1 MNQRFVCMLAL
12 EDTGPVSVHDL
23 SDRLARMV
31 PTYPMKIETV
41 PGESLDDPL
50 ISLLLLVNEFP
61 IAVMWVDR
69 PIPLDTFD
77 SAIRTNR
84 LWPQA
89 RERLREHKAHIT
101 VGALDSCKSHQ
112 EAVQQATLV
121 MLLSAALA
129 ESASTIGAYWCA
141 GETVTEKSQF
151 VDYAR
156 SLAAETLWPTDVW
169 VQLAWTKGPEQ
180 DGKRTFGLF
189 TIGLLPFVGRELEFT
204 PAALPPAVICL
215 RVVATAHYLISNGP
229 VLRDG
234 STVGI
239 DPAERIRIHAHDER
253 VWPGVPFWTMTVE
266 EICLEAR

>member
-23 SDRLARMV
+23 SDRLARMF
-31 PTYPMKIETV
+31 PTHPMKIETV

-89 RERLREHKAHIT
+89 RERLRGHKAYIM

-121 MLLSAALA
+121 MLLSAAARLATNGAIAPMLA
-129 ESASTIGAYWCA
+129 E
-141 GETVTEKSQF
+141 EEK
-151 VDYAR
+151 AR
-156 SLAAETLWPTDVW
+156 MRAHIFRHP
-169 VQLAWTKGPEQ
+169 AWG
-180 DGKRTFGLF
+180 
-189 TIGLLPFVGRELEFT
+189 
-204 PAALPPAVICL
+204 
-215 RVVATAHYLISNGP
+215 
-229 VLRDG
+229 
-234 STVGI
+234 
-239 DPAERIRIHAHDER
+239 
-253 VWPGVPFWTMTVE
+253 
-266 EICLEAR
+266 